1 MGVNA
6 VFVTMIKGADPIIL
20 VGVLGGVAADI
31 MLAALRP
38 SAERLVQLRVF
49 AFLVPL
55 VLYALYFTALIQ
67 VDGVWWPVHLWAGAP
82 IVAGLT
88 GWLVSLLVVPP
99 AVKPAGAA

>member
-6 VFVTMIKGADPIIL
+6 AFVTMIKGADPIIL
-20 VGVLGGVAADI
+20 VGVLGGVAADV
-31 MLAALRP
+31 MLATMRP
-38 SAERLVQLRVF
+38 SPDRLVQLRVF
-49 AFLVPL
+49 GFLVPL
-55 VLYALYFTALIQ
+55 VLYSLYFAALIQ

-99 AVKPAGAA
+99 AVPSAEAA